1 MKAQRNINIELLR
14 ILSIFFIIAGHIYG
28 RCGLE
33 NLSSFA
39 TIAPHAVNCFVLISG
54 YFLITA
60 KFKFERVLRIMIET
74 IFYTFSITLILFLFN
89 KASLE
94 DLCKSILPFA
104 PTKFSYW
111 FVNKYVALILLSPF
125 IQKVCTSITKKQYQI
140 LLGSLLLLSSTLFI
154 IFPFGALFGNG
165 FSLIWFITLFI
176 TGGYLRL
183 HYNGGVKNTNW
194 GIGIIAGLIIYNL
207 CATYLKGYIN
217 LGYNSIITYILAVC
231 TFMWFKEINI
241 SNNGIIGKITAFTAP
256 HVFAAYLIH
265 VQVLLRNYLQVDLC
279 RELSGYM
286 PNGIYIYVFS
296 MAVLML
302 AVIIDK
308 GKCIL
313 FKKLKIEEITTKLS
327 THINKLYNEP

>member
-1 MKAQRNINIELLR
+1 MKSQRNQSLELLR
-14 ILSIFFIIAGHIYG
+14 ILSILFIISGHIGG
-28 RCGLE
+28 RSNIE
-33 NLSSFA
+33 SFSPF
-39 TIAPHAVNCFVLISG
+39 TTVAPHAVNCFVLISG

-60 KFKFERVLRIMIET
+60 KFKFERVLRIIIET
-74 IFYTFSITLILFLFN
+74 VFYTFSITLILFLFN
-89 KASLE
+89 KASIE

-140 LLGSLLLLSSTLFI
+140 LLGSLLLLSSTLFL
-154 IFPFGALFGNG
+154 IFPFGELFGNG

-176 TGGYLRL
+176 TSGYIRL
-183 HYNGGVKNTNW
+183 HYNGGVKCTTW
-194 GIGIIAGLIIYNL
+194 GFGIIAFLIVYNL
-207 CATYLKGYIN
+207 CAIYLKGYIN
-217 LGYNSIITYILAVC
+217 LEYNSIITYILALC
-231 TFMWFKEINI
+231 TFMWFKEIKI
-241 SNNGIIGKITAFTAP
+241 SNNGIIGKITAFIAP

-265 VQVLLRNYLQVDLC
+265 EQGLLRNLLQIDLC

-296 MAVLML
+296 ITVLLL

-308 GKCIL
+308 GRIIL
-313 FKKLKIEEITTKLS
+313 FEKLKIEELTTKLS